1 MLEYATVQK
10 SPRRLLALTG
20 LTQAEI
26 EDVLPAFREALADRF
41 PEPKRKKRQRAPGG
55 GRKPKLS
62 SAEDKLLFILV
73 YTKTY
78 PLQVVQGEMFGMSQ
92 PTTSQWID
100 KLLPVLADALDRL
113 GYLPERTGDFV
124 AVTERRS
131 RGAIADLTIDGVE
144 RRRNRP
150 KDPLKQRVFYSGKK
164 KGHYDKNVIVTDT
177 QSCRVS
183 YLSPTLPGS
192 VHDKT
197 IADHAGVLYPVYAT
211 LRSDLGF
218 EGYTPAVREHLQ
230 PEKSRAVANSGL
242 ARSGATESWRAG
254 ASGSNTRL
262 RASSVHGSPKTSVA
276 APKRAGRTSGC

>member
-1 MLEYATVQK
+1 MPEYATLK
-10 SPRRLLALTG
+10 KNPRKLLALTG
-20 LTQAEI
+20 LTKAEF
-26 EDVLPAFREALADRF
+26 EEVLPAFQEALAERF
-41 PEPKRKKRQRAPGG
+41 PEPKPKKRQRAPGG

-78 PLQVVQGEMFGMSQ
+78 PVQVVQGEMFGMSQ

-113 GYLPERTGDFV
+113 GYLPEREGPFV

-131 RGAIADLTIDGVE
+131 RGEVADLTIDGVE

-150 KDPLKQRVFYSGKK
+150 KDPAKQRVFYSGKK

-177 QSCRVS
+177 RSCRVG

-192 VHDKT
+192 VHDKA
-197 IADHAGVLYPVYAT
+197 IADHAGVLYPVYVT

-218 EGYTPAVREHLQ
+218 EGYAPDVRAHLQ
-230 PEKSRAVANSGL
+230 PEKSHGMPSCGR
-242 ARSGATESWRAG
+242 ARSAAIASWRDDAF
-254 ASGSNTRL
+254 ASNTPL
-262 RASSVHGSPKTSVA
+262 RASSVHGSPRTFVG
-276 APKRAGRTSGC
+276 APKKAGLMREC